1 MSETFNL
8 FTGSNCSACATL
20 KTRLEALGISKDDYT
35 ECDTAEDRHK
45 DSILAL
51 GYRSIPVLVKYVDG
65 EVVDSINGSMHS
77 DSELFDFFT
86 WGLVGPFGEVE

>member
-1 MSETFNL
+1 MSDTFNL

-20 KTRLEALGISKDDYT
+20 KTRLEALGISKDQYT
-35 ECDTAEDRHK
+35 ECDIAEDHHK
-45 DSILAL
+45 YSILAL
-51 GYRSIPVLVKYVDG
+51 GYQSIPVLVKYVDG
-65 EVVDSINGSMHS
+65 KVVDSINGSMHS